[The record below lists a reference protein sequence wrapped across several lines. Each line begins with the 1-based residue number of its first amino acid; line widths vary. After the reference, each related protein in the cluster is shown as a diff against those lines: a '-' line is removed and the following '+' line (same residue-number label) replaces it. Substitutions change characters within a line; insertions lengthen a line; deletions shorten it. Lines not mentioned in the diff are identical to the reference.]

1 MCRLKPLNPEPK
13 YFLQAASNLD
23 KVSYLNK
30 FNPLAGETILGEKST
45 TYIESQGA
53 ALKIKEFFPDA
64 LVIICLRD
72 PAERALSNYFFSLQ
86 HGLETRSTEEAFL
99 YNKPPP
105 SVDLSK
111 FSTNPFAYKERGLYS
126 HQLDYYREIFSADQ
140 LLITFMENFTT
151 SDEERV
157 KIFDFLGARKNPTPH
172 KNKIN
177 SSRRLQVDRAVY
189 SSLINYYKDD
199 RENLIINHKLSLP
212 Y

>member
-1 MCRLKPLNPEPK
+1 
-13 YFLQAASNLD
+13 LQDASNLD
-23 KVSYLNK
+23 KDSYLNK
-30 FNPLAGETILGEKST
+30 FNPLGGEIILGEKST

-86 HGLETRSTEEAFL
+86 HGLETRSPEEAFL
-99 YNKPPP
+99 YNKAAP

-157 KIFDFLGARKNPTPH
+157 KILDFLGARKTTALY
-172 KNKIN
+172 KNEIN
-177 SSRRLQVDRAVY
+177 SSRRSEVDGAIY

-199 RENLIINHKLSLP
+199 RDSLTTNHKLSLP